1 MKIIVTRQKVLFC
14 LSANE
19 KHPFPPV
26 TPLLN
31 ELFIC
36 PLFAFYD
43 HSKSAILNGSLR
55 NIITRCQWQVV
66 ISLHLKPKK
75 SFSGSIIPFLHIK
88 GFLLFHPCSGKK
100 ERSFLIILT
109 LLTFLF
115 FLLFSVVTHRERE
128 QKEGGHS
135 RVATAAKLLR
145 VKGRQTA
152 ERAWVCPLQHRC
164 TNRLGGKKGRKRE
177 GVKEEMGGKRS
188 GLILGGFKILEGEL

>member
-66 ISLHLKPKK
+66 ISLYLKPKK

-100 ERSFLIILT
+100 RKILSNHSHSPN
-109 LLTFLF
+109 LF
-115 FLLFSVVTHRERE
+115 IFPPLFSRDTQREGAKRR
-128 QKEGGHS
+128 GPLSCGHCS
-135 RVATAAKLLR
+135 KTSQ
-145 VKGRQTA
+145 GQRQTDS
-152 ERAWVCPLQHRC
+152 RACM
-164 TNRLGGKKGRKRE
+164 
-177 GVKEEMGGKRS
+177 GVS
-188 GLILGGFKILEGEL
+188 SAASLH